1 MRHTILLL
9 MIAATLALPAC
20 NKDAKD
26 AGTPA
31 NDSPEAPSG
40 MLGEAANKAKAEQ
53 AAAALPQP
61 DTSKPLASYTELDS
75 GNQIMFLYVAA
86 SKLPPDYE
94 KLAQSYS
101 REYRE
106 SNDSFRKN
114 DLLQAIKPQLDQK
127 IAMAKADPYG
137 WMQIDDARLGAYD
150 FDRKGFPVGEFEEGR
165 YRYFNDAYDYNIGWS
180 NYAQMGFLP
189 VADEA
194 TARQIESIR
203 AKYGSQPRLKVYFF
217 AQTADL
223 DNQRVNALVTR
234 TQLVDRSGRV
244 LAEYGP
250 DGSVAPAPTPTAN
263 ESTAPMSAHD
273 IAADVLGG

>member
-1 MRHTILLL
+1 MRKHTMTLAAVLAVAL
-9 MIAATLALPAC
+9 SACGKDEKDADVTANDAATP
-20 NKDAKD
+20 
-26 AGTPA
+26 
-31 NDSPEAPSG
+31 PSG
-40 MLGEAANKAKAEQ
+40 MLGEAAAKAKVEQ

-61 DTSKPLASYTELDS
+61 DKSKPLSSYTELES

-127 IAMAKADPYG
+127 IASATAEPYG
-137 WMQIDDARLGAYD
+137 WMQVDEANLGAYD
-150 FDRKGFPVGEFEEGR
+150 FERKGFPVGEFNDGR
-165 YRYFNDAYDYNIGWS
+165 YRYFNDAYDYKIGWS
-180 NYAQMGFLP
+180 NYAQLAFLP

-194 TARQIESIR
+194 LARQIESLR
-203 AKYGSQPRLKVYFF
+203 TKYGSQPRLKVYFF

-234 TQLVDRSGRV
+234 VQVTDRSGRV
-244 LAEYGP
+244 LVEYGP
-250 DGSVAPAPTPTAN
+250 DGNVATTAPAA
-263 ESTAPMSAHD
+263 ESNAPADAAS
-273 IAADVLGG
+273 IAADVFGGG